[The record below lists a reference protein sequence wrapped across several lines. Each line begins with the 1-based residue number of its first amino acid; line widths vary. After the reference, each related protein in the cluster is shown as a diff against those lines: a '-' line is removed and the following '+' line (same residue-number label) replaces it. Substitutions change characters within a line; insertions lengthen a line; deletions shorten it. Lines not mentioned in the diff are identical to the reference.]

1 MKLARFALAAAVV
14 GVAATQASAQ
24 LPQTRITALFPIG
37 AKAGE
42 ATEIT
47 IANGADL
54 DDVNEMLFNHPGLQA
69 KKKDGAANVFVVT
82 VAGDVPSGVY
92 EARVKGLFGVSNP
105 RSFVVGN
112 LPEVREV
119 EPNNTKET
127 ATPVT
132 INTVVN
138 GQSNGGPDLDYYK
151 LTGKAGQRVLIEC
164 EALNAD
170 SRFQGTLRI
179 SSPAGKQ
186 MASAAATNSKTD
198 PLLDVT
204 LPADGD
210 YMIRVADAVFGSSTE
225 YPYRLKVHTGPH
237 VDFVSPPAGVPGT
250 TGAFVVYGRNL
261 PGGQPSPLTING
273 QKLEQLPVQIAVPN
287 TPDKADPSTLRAA
300 REAHA
305 DAFSYAFRGP
315 TGASNSV
322 PIAFAPRALI
332 AEVEPNN
339 DKTAPQKITV
349 PVEIAGA
356 FQTKSDIDVF
366 EFEAKAQQVFWIEAF
381 AQRIGSP
388 ADPYMTVDK
397 VNKNEKGE
405 ETLQRITAQ
414 DDTTVNAVDAKIF
427 DTNHD
432 DVSYRFVAPADGVYR
447 INIRDR
453 YFEARGAANLQYQL
467 AVREETPDFRLVVAI
482 PFPQATAQRQQ
493 QGFTTGELAVRRG
506 ENLDVLVAGLRRHGF
521 AGVIEVT
528 AENLPAGVTCAP
540 TVIPAGLNSCS
551 LVFSVA
557 EDAKPIGQA
566 IRIVGKAKIEQAP
579 LVAAHDAA
587 VAALKKAEADKKTTP
602 EDLAKLQA
610 AAAQA
615 KQARDAAAKDVTH
628 EARASTIVYSGT
640 AQAAS
645 QSRLAQTLTL
655 SVVDEVAPLQVVS
668 PPMREVA
675 NHNRQILV
683 PVTLAKRNGF
693 DNNVV
698 LTPQAVPQNLQV
710 QPLTIEKGK
719 SEGVLRIFVP
729 NNVKEDTYTLY
740 LEGAAQ
746 VPYLKNVGRLNRAKA
761 EVEAAVVGITAA
773 TEAQKKAVADVDAAG
788 KAMTAAAEAQKKA
801 QTELDAAK
809 KKVADATKAADE
821 QKTDEA
827 KTLLKTATDVATA
840 AEAVLAAAT
849 AEVTKT
855 TEAKKA
861 TDAAKVASDAALKA
875 ANDRKTA
882 ADNEVKAADTYTKSL
897 NNGAPQIFPPSIPIV
912 ITVKKAPFTLAT
924 APANGG
930 NVKKGEKVEVKVTV
944 TRINGYAGPVKLT
957 LAEIPNLKGVTA
969 DPVEVPA
976 DKNEGTLTVT
986 TTADA
991 PDGAIANLVVRAHA
1005 EFEGPAASD
1014 QPVTITVQK

>member
-1 MKLARFALAAAVV
+1 MKLARYALAAAVF
-14 GVAATQASAQ
+14 GVTVTQASAQ

-42 ATEIT
+42 TTEIT

-82 VAGDVPSGVY
+82 VAGDVPSGIY

-112 LPEVREV
+112 LPETREV
-119 EPNNTKET
+119 EPNNTKEQ
-127 ATPVT
+127 ATLVA

-138 GQSNGGPDLDYYK
+138 GQSNGGPDVDFYK

-170 SRFQGTLRI
+170 SRFQGTLRL
-179 SSPAGKQ
+179 SSASGKQ
-186 MASAAATNSKTD
+186 LASAAAASGQSD

-210 YMIRVADAVFGSSTE
+210 YIVRVSDAVYGSSAE

-250 TGAFVVYGRNL
+250 TGTFTVYGRNL
-261 PGGQPSPLTING
+261 PGGQPTPLTING
-273 QKLEQLPVQIAVPN
+273 QKLEQLQVQIAVPN
-287 TPDKADPSTLRAA
+287 TPDRTDPSTLRAA

-305 DAFSYAFRGP
+305 DGFSYAFRGP

-349 PVEIAGA
+349 PAEIAGA
-356 FQTKSDIDVF
+356 FQAKSDIDIF
-366 EFEAKAQQVFWIEAF
+366 EFEAKAQQVLWIEAF

-388 ADPYMTVDK
+388 ADPYLTVDK

-432 DVSYRFVAPADGVYR
+432 DVSYRFVAPADGIYR
-447 INIRDR
+447 INLRDR
-453 YFEARGAANLQYQL
+453 YFEARGAADLQYQL
-467 AVREETPDFRLVVAI
+467 AIREETPDFRLVVAI

-506 ENLDVLVAGLRRHGF
+506 ENLDVLIAGLRRHGF
-521 AGVIEVT
+521 AGVIEVS

-557 EDAKPIGQA
+557 EDAKPIAQP
-566 IRIVGKAKIEQAP
+566 IRIVGKAKVEVAS
-579 LVAAHDAA
+579 LVAAHEAA
-587 VAALKKAEADKKTTP
+587 TAALKKAEADKKTTP

-615 KQARDAAAKDVTH
+615 KQARDAAVKDVTH
-628 EARASTIVYSGT
+628 EARASTIVYSGSQ
-640 AQAAS
+640 QAAS
-645 QSRLAQTLTL
+645 QSRLAQSLTL
-655 SVVDEVAPLQVVS
+655 SVIDEIAPLQVVS
-668 PPMREVA
+668 PPLREVA

-719 SEGVLRIFVP
+719 TEGVLRIFVP

-740 LEGAAQ
+740 LEGTAQ

-761 EVEAAVVGITAA
+761 EVEAAVAAIAAA
-773 TEAQKKAVADVDAAG
+773 TEAQKKAVADVDAAT
-788 KAMTAAAEAQKKA
+788 KAIAAATEAQKKA
-801 QTELDAAK
+801 QAELDAGK
-809 KKVADATKAADE
+809 KKVTDATKAADE
-821 QKTDEA
+821 QKTDDAKNALKAATDAVPALEA
-827 KTLLKTATDVATA
+827 ALATATT
-840 AEAVLAAAT
+840 
-849 AEVTKT
+849 EVTKA

-861 TDAAKVASDAALKA
+861 TDAAKTAADEALKA
-875 ANDRKTA
+875 ANARKTA

-897 NNGAPQIFPPSIPIV
+897 NNGAPQVFPPSIPIV

-930 NVKKGEKVEVKVTV
+930 NLKKGEKVEVKVTV
-944 TRINGYAGPVKLT
+944 TRINGFTGPLKLT
-957 LAEIPNLKGVTA
+957 LPALPNVKGIAAE
-969 DPVEVPA
+969 PVEVPA
-976 DKNEGTLTVT
+976 DKNEGVLVVT
-986 TTADA
+986 ASAEA
-991 PDGAIANLVVRAHA
+991 PDGAIANLVVRAEA
-1005 EFEGPAASD
+1005 AFEGAAASD
-1014 QPVTITVQK
+1014 QPVTINVQK

>member
-14 GVAATQASAQ
+14 GVAVTQASAQ

-37 AKAGE
+37 AKAGD
-42 ATEIT
+42 ATEVT

-54 DDVNEMLFNHPGLQA
+54 DDVSEMLFNHPGIQA
-69 KKKDGAANVFVVT
+69 KKKDGATNVFVVT
-82 VAGDVPSGVY
+82 VGADVPTGVY
-92 EARVKGLFGVSNP
+92 EARVRGLFGASNP
-105 RSFVVGN
+105 RSFVVGT
-112 LPEVREV
+112 LPETREV

-127 ATPVT
+127 ATAVT
-132 INTVVN
+132 IGSVVN
-138 GQSNGGPDLDYYK
+138 GQSNGGPDVDFYK
-151 LTGKAGQRVLIEC
+151 LAGKAGQRVLIEC

-170 SRFQGTLRI
+170 SRFQGTLRL
-179 SSPAGKQ
+179 SGTTGKQ
-186 MASAAATNSKTD
+186 LASAAAASGKD

-204 LPADGD
+204 LPADGE
-210 YMIRVADAVFGSSTE
+210 YLIRVADAVYGTSTE
-225 YPYRLKVHTGPH
+225 YPYRLKIHSGPH
-237 VDFVSPPAGVPGT
+237 IDFVSPPAGVPGT
-250 TGAFVVYGRNL
+250 TGTFTIYGRNL
-261 PGGQPSPLTING
+261 PGSQPSNMTIG
-273 QKLEQLPVQIAVPN
+273 TQKLEQLQVQIAVPN
-287 TPDKADPSTLRAA
+287 TPDKVDASTSNSP
-300 REAHA
+300 REAHG
-305 DAFSYAFRGP
+305 DAFAYSFKGP
-315 TGASNSV
+315 NGASNTV
-322 PIAFAPRALI
+322 PIAFAPKPLT

-339 DKTAPQKITV
+339 DKAAAQKIAV
-349 PVEIAGA
+349 PAELGGS
-356 FQTKSDIDVF
+356 FQSKGDVDIY
-366 EFEAKAQQVFWIEAF
+366 EFEAKAQQVLWIEAF

-388 ADPYMTVDK
+388 ADPFMTVDK

-405 ETLQRITAQ
+405 ETLQRLTAQ
-414 DDTTVNAVDAKIF
+414 DDSTVNAVDAKIF

-432 DVSYRFVAPADGVYR
+432 DVSYRFVAPADGTYR
-447 INIRDR
+447 VTLRDR

-467 AVREETPDFRLVVAI
+467 AIRDESPDFRLVIAM
-482 PFPQATAQRQQ
+482 PFPQAAAQRQQ
-493 QGFTTGELAVRRG
+493 QGYTTGELVLRRG
-506 ENLDVLVAGLRRHGF
+506 ENMDVLIAGLRRHGF

-528 AENLPAGVTCAP
+528 AENLPAGVTCIPA
-540 TVIPAGLNSCS
+540 VIGAGLNSCS
-551 LVFSVA
+551 LVFAVA
-557 EDAKPIGQA
+557 EDAKPIAQP
-566 IRIVGKAKIEQAP
+566 IRIVGKARLETAAT
-579 LVAAHDAA
+579 VVAHDAA

-610 AAAQA
+610 AVAQT
-615 KQARDAAAKDVTH
+615 KQARDAAAKDVAH
-628 EARASTIVYSGT
+628 EARPSTIVWSGNQQT
-640 AQAAS
+640 PS

-655 SVVDEVAPLQVVS
+655 SVVDEIAPLQVVAD
-668 PPMREVA
+668 PVREVA

-683 PVTLAKRNGF
+683 PVKLAKRNGF

-698 LTPQAVPQNLQV
+698 LTAQAVPQNLQV

-719 SEGVLRIFVP
+719 AEGVLRIFVP

-761 EVEAAVVGITAA
+761 EAEAAVAAIAAA

-809 KKVADATKAADE
+809 KKVADATKTADE

-827 KTLLKTATDVATA
+827 KAALKTATDAAAA
-840 AEAVLAAAT
+840 AEAALTAAT
-849 AEVTKT
+849 AEVAKT

-861 TDAAKVASDAALKA
+861 SDAAKTAADAALKA

-882 ADNEVKAADTYTKSL
+882 TDNEVKAADTYTKSL
-897 NNGAPQIFPPSIPIV
+897 NNGAPQVFPPSSPIV

-944 TRINGYAGPVKLT
+944 TRINGYTGPVKLT
-957 LAEIPNLKGVTA
+957 LPAIPNLKGITA

-976 DKNEGTLTVT
+976 DKNEGTLVVT
-986 TTADA
+986 ASADA
-991 PDGAIANLVVRAHA
+991 PDGAIANLVVRAEA
-1005 EFEGPAASD
+1005 QFEGPAASD
-1014 QPVTITVQK
+1014 QPVTINVQK